1 MSIALD
7 NLDIIKQYPEIYN
20 TSNEKHVLGKD
31 FEKILATP
39 EYKILGFLNGC
50 MFCSYGN
57 YIARNTLD
65 GVEIS
70 RVLLECDHAA
80 FFEGKN
86 FFYTWHKNTVTKIDI
101 NLNIIWDKTFE
112 DNIESIT
119 TDVYGSFYVIYE
131 TSRTIRKFSENGDD
145 ILFITESDD
154 VTKKCKL
161 YKVFVTPG
169 GGFIY
174 VIGSQFYGYNDA
186 VDSFI
191 DTYDIRKGIRTNR
204 QIFAHATNVKAYDE
218 LYEYDNII
226 LKGDYFYIYAKEYIM
241 KINLRGRAMWRYT
254 VAYNSITQQFDEIGH
269 IEYDDNAFEEY
280 IYFCEDL
287 YSSNGHGF
295 GKLTTNGKL
304 LWKFTLEES
313 VDNANFKMCIYQN
326 KIYTSDRANV
336 QDKKSYV
343 LALNNNNILFRT
355 QNGRLVKIIEYNKEL
370 YSSNNFEGF
379 GLIGRQIKEG
389 IEKTV
394 VAPLKHDRGNII
406 TSDGKALLLNMANPN
421 YTSEDNYDYFNL
433 LHSMY
438 TNEAKNLTIVGTQT
452 GKVLRTKMGSI
463 LKTKQAYSGE
473 TVSEYLTTSGD
484 QRLLTSDDQY
494 IVRNQSKYVRLKYL
508 YGDRN
513 LFKDYIISKIEGL
526 RLTTKRDGYN
536 IIRKVR
542 QIYRYI
548 LSKYNDIDIVA
559 EWLIQ
564 NNVLDTLLPEYV
576 DKLRHHTTSMIQTMQ
591 MAGVPILYDIQ
602 STKKFEYTFNNFTYT
617 NQTYGNQIFV
627 CNNLPFNKRSD
638 KSEGIYIDSIANLVE
653 EKKMRPFLL
662 FLNGRAIK
670 WSDCV
675 IVRDWSYTY
684 VVIKNTNVDETNL
697 ECILFPC
704 NIRYGEDSDILDSS
718 TNIEHL
724 YFNADGILTENQDD
738 IAFRIETIDG
748 NINGDTQS
756 NKDKIIVPAEYNQ
769 LASEKNILVFENGKL
784 FSDSRF
790 YMTDYG
796 KNIFTYDTSER
807 DVQDIS
813 FKTFYYVKANEYLGN
828 LLKVP
833 NQGEIRDQ
841 ISNRVDT
848 NGVEEITADNFMTP
862 FNFKLYRTKS
872 YEQNIAEA
880 VAYIMSYDMSLLV
893 QYYKQKS
900 NIRSYIY
907 TAEDIIN
914 RVADTGGYLYLPR
927 NKRNNLDDFVMV
939 FVDNELYEF
948 NHEIQYLGKEFK
960 IPVFDHIERG
970 SIVEVLH
977 FCNVNNDSYT
987 LTIDEGKDDYL
998 AETLRYD
1005 NFALFGHSVSG
1016 SQYYADE
1023 VDTEYTGILY
1033 DIDFSYKNNFSEN
1046 GRYKSTSLELSDSY
1060 YYGKKVTIASKR
1072 QFRYMY
1078 YTMRNDMDKFDL
1090 SPDFRFCHNKNQF
1103 MVFLNKKKINFSD
1116 FDLHIVDYESDLQW
1130 NYITTNIDLVEGDRL
1145 EIFYLPDTYEEI
1157 TVDNIGSKGYG
1168 DIYVDTEDIKYTFDK
1183 DLFLIFL
1190 DGQKINYNSIENVS
1204 ANRVRVKNESGI
1216 LENVTVVKL
1225 LQEDKLLSELYSYSD
1240 SWSKAIDSLQPKE
1253 YEKLLLQA
1261 IKK

>member
-7 NLDIIKQYPEIYN
+7 NLDIIKQYPEIFN
-20 TSNEKHVLGKD
+20 TSNEKYVLGKD

-39 EYKILGFLNGC
+39 EYKMLGFLNGY

-57 YIARNTLD
+57 QIAKNTLN

-70 RVLLECDHAA
+70 RVFLECDHAV

-86 FFYTWHKNTVTKIDI
+86 FFYTWYENTVTKIDI
-101 NLNIIWDKTFE
+101 NLNIIWNKSFE
-112 DNIESIT
+112 DNIRSIAM
-119 TDVYGSFYVIYE
+119 DVYGSFYVIYE
-131 TSRTIRKFSENGDD
+131 TNRTIRKFTENGDD
-145 ILFITESDD
+145 ILFITDSDD
-154 VTKKCKL
+154 VTKKCRL
-161 YKVFVTPG
+161 YKIFVTPG

-191 DTYDIRKGIRTNR
+191 DTYDIRKGERTNR
-204 QIFAHATNVKAYDE
+204 QIFAHATNIKPYDQS
-218 LYEYDNII
+218 YEYDDMI
-226 LKGDYFYIYAKEYIM
+226 LKGDYFYIYGKEYIS
-241 KINLRGRAMWRYT
+241 KINLRGREMWRYT
-254 VAYNSITQQFDEIGH
+254 VGYNKVTNQFDEIAH
-269 IEYDDNAFEEY
+269 IEYDDNTYEEY

-313 VDNANFKMCIYQN
+313 TDDAIFKMCVYRN
-326 KIYTSDRANV
+326 KIYTSNRANV

-343 LALNNNNILFRT
+343 LALNDNNILFRT

-370 YSSNNFEGF
+370 YSSDNFEGF
-379 GLIGRQIKEG
+379 GLIGREIKEG
-389 IEKTV
+389 VEKTI

-406 TSDGKALLLNMANPN
+406 TSDGKAILFRTPNPN
-421 YTSEDNYDYFNL
+421 YTNEDNYDYFNI
-433 LHSMY
+433 LHSTY
-438 TNEAKNLTIVGTQT
+438 SNEPKNLSVMSTKA
-452 GKVLRTKMGSI
+452 GKVLASKMGSI
-463 LKTKQAYSGE
+463 FKTKKAYSGE
-473 TVSEYLTTSGD
+473 VVSEYITTSANQRLTTS
-484 QRLLTSDDQY
+484 DDKNL
-494 IVRNQSKYVRLKYL
+494 VRNQSSYVFLKYL

-513 LFKDYIISKIEGL
+513 LFKDYIISKTNGL
-526 RLTTKRDGYN
+526 RLTTKLDGYN

-542 QIYRYI
+542 QIYRFV
-548 LSKYNDIDIVA
+548 LSKYNDIDIMT
-559 EWLIQ
+559 EWLVQ
-564 NNVLDTLLPEYV
+564 NNVLDTMLPEYV

-602 STKKFEYTFNNFTYT
+602 PSKKFEYTYNNFTYS
-617 NQTYGNQIFV
+617 NQTYGSQIFV
-627 CNNLPFNKRSD
+627 CNNLPFNKRSE
-638 KSEGIYIDSIANLVE
+638 KPEGIYIDSIANLVE

-684 VVIKNTNVDETNL
+684 VIIRNTNADENDL
-697 ECILFPC
+697 ECVLFPC

-718 TNIEHL
+718 INIEHL
-724 YFNADGILTENQDD
+724 YFDSDGLLTENKDD
-738 IAFRIETIDG
+738 VAIRIETIDS
-748 NINGDTQS
+748 NINGDTQY
-756 NKDKIIVPAEYNQ
+756 NKNKIVVPTEYNQ

-807 DVQDIS
+807 DIQDIS
-813 FKTFYYVKANEYLGN
+813 FKTFYYMKANEYLGN

-833 NQGEIRDQ
+833 NQEEIKNQ
-841 ISNRVDT
+841 ISDRVDT
-848 NGVEEITADNFMTP
+848 NNADEISADKFMTP
-862 FNFKLYRTKS
+862 FDFKLYRTKS

-880 VAYIMSYDMSLLV
+880 VSYIMSYDMSLLV
-893 QYYKQKS
+893 QYYKQKT
-900 NIRSYIY
+900 NTRSYIY

-914 RVADTGGYLYLPR
+914 RVADNGGYLRLPR
-927 NKRNNLDDFVMV
+927 NRRNNLDDFVMV

-948 NHEIQYLGKEFK
+948 NYEIEYLGTEFK
-960 IPVFDHIERG
+960 IPIFDHIERG
-970 SIVEVLH
+970 SIVEILH
-977 FCNVNNDSYT
+977 FCNVNNDAYT
-987 LTIDEGKDDYL
+987 LTVDENKDDYIS
-998 AETLRYD
+998 ENLRYD

-1016 SQYYADE
+1016 SQYYTDE
-1023 VDTEYTGILY
+1023 VNTEYTGILY
-1033 DIDFSYKNNFSEN
+1033 GIDFNYKNNFNES
-1046 GRYKSTSLELSDSY
+1046 GKYKSTSLELSDPY
-1060 YYGKKVTIASKR
+1060 YYGKKITIASKR

-1078 YTMRNDMDKFDL
+1078 YTMRNGMDRFDL

-1103 MVFLNKKKINFSD
+1103 MIFLNKKKITFGD

-1145 EIFYLPDTYEEI
+1145 EIFYLPDPYEEI
-1157 TVDNIGSKGYG
+1157 TIDNIGSKGYG

-1190 DGQKINYNSIENVS
+1190 DGQKINYNSIENIS
-1204 ANRVRVKNESGI
+1204 ANRVRVKNETGV
-1216 LENVTVVKL
+1216 LENITVVKM

-1240 SWSKAIDSLQPKE
+1240 SWSKAIDSLQPRE
-1253 YEKLLLQA
+1253 YEKLLLHA